1 MDIVSLLLFY
11 LGCYGLTTI
20 IVQSRIFK
28 PVRTFVEE
36 NNFKFLT
43 KLINCMM
50 CTSFWVG
57 LTSVTCLKYS
67 PTMNLLLIDES
78 VEDLSFF
85 RLIYMLFFDAF
96 SVVAFVWMTYLV
108 QCFIEDHLKREL

>member
-1 MDIVSLLLFY
+1 MDITSLLLFY
-11 LGCYGLTTI
+11 FGCYGLTTI
-20 IVQSRIFK
+20 IVQSKIFK

-36 NNFKFLT
+36 NDFKFFKSL
-43 KLINCMM
+43 LNCMM

-57 LTSVTCLKYS
+57 LISVTFLKYS
-67 PTMNLLLIDES
+67 PTMNTLLLDES
-78 VEDLSFF
+78 VEDVSFL
-85 RLIYMLFFDAF
+85 RLMFMLFFDAC